1 MSGPQTQFYPQ
12 QYPPYPGAQM
22 GYPARPEGWAPPPN
36 YEMNQVPL
44 NPPPPAN
51 LQYHRP
57 YDEREVFW
65 KRKIDLIKKIETIA
79 FEYVQ
84 WDIWAIDAFGK

>member
-1 MSGPQTQFYPQ
+1 MYNNLNKFVTFEEYIPIMSGPQTQFYPQ

-57 YDEREVFW
+57 YDEREVF
-65 KRKIDLIKKIETIA
+65 
-79 FEYVQ
+79 
-84 WDIWAIDAFGK
+84 